1 MMLEV
6 VLDGLAK
13 VNGRY
18 VPAALYK
25 LADHRIGKGVM
36 PCGRMRHGRGIIKED
51 DLLIWDPVIVV
62 AELVDQVNDLA
73 WCFLQIGS

>member
-6 VLDGLAK
+6 VFDGLAK
-13 VNGRY
+13 VNRRD

-36 PCGRMRHGRGIIKED
+36 PCRSVRYGRGVIKED
-51 DLLIWDPVIVV
+51 DLLIGDPVIVV
-62 AELVDQVNDLA
+62 AELVDQVNDLS
-73 WCFLQIGS
+73 WCFYK